1 MKLNRRHF
9 FKILGGAG
17 TMVAASTVHAQ
28 PTISQPEEPPVACL
42 VDISRCVGCRK
53 CELACNAAN
62 KLPHQD
68 FRDLT
73 VLDTQRRPSQGQ
85 FTVINKQ
92 HDTTI
97 NETGHKKHIFVKEQ
111 CRHCLRPSCASA
123 CVVGAL
129 SKRENG
135 PVVYDKSKCIGCR
148 YCMVA
153 CPFQIPAYEDHDP
166 VTPRVRKCTFC
177 SERIDAGKM
186 PACATICPTQAILFG
201 KRDALLTIAKD
212 RMAQKPGKYVP
223 HVYGEHEV
231 GGTSW
236 LYLSPV
242 DFSFFPTLSDNPPP
256 KLTELILSSVFGY
269 AAAPIALFAVL
280 GGIAWI
286 NNRKDIME
294 LDDTSHEQKGGNS

>member
-1 MKLNRRHF
+1 
-9 FKILGGAG
+9 
-17 TMVAASTVHAQ
+17 MVAASTVHAQ
-28 PTISQPEEPPVACL
+28 PPESTNQESPVGCL
-42 VDISRCVGCRK
+42 VDISRCIGCRK

-73 VLDTQRRPSQGQ
+73 VLDAPRRPSEGQ
-85 FTVINKQ
+85 FTVINRH
-92 HDTTI
+92 HD
-97 NETGHKKHIFVKEQ
+97 NLLNDNGHKKHIFVKDQ
-111 CRHCLRPSCASA
+111 CRHCLTPSCASA

-129 SKRENG
+129 SKQENG

-166 VTPRVRKCTFC
+166 ITPRVRKCTFC
-177 SERIDAGKM
+177 AERIEAGKM
-186 PACATICPTQAILFG
+186 PACATICPTQAIVYG
-201 KRDALLTIAKD
+201 KRDALLTVAKG
-212 RMAQKPGKYVP
+212 RMTKNPGKYVP

-242 DFSFFPTLSDNPPP
+242 DFTFFPTLAGDPPP

-280 GGIAWI
+280 GGIAWVT
-286 NNRKDIME
+286 NRKDIME
-294 LDDTSHEQKGGNS
+294 LDDTSHQGKGGNS